1 VLTFG
6 TQRFELRVDYQQ
18 RAFCFTAFESCHSPL
33 GVVMSLKGM
42 LDEIL
47 EQVHPLL
54 RCAVGVGAVGAS
66 SGAGLVDLAQLQA
79 ATQSLTCDATSVLL
93 DDGVTRSLAPLKPW
107 VALHDPGPAAGFDIF
122 LSFTDADAPFAGKL
136 ADTIARQAMQAGH
149 GRVRVFPGFQ
159 EGREERL
166 KGIARSRVFVPIVSS
181 ACLAR
186 WHHDKPPMTVIQLF
200 VLACA
205 VGTAVHIATDVAFT
219 VSVASGSSTASMWRF
234 VVMVVSLAVP
244 CAAQAWAVSRAMK
257 AEAASS
263 ADLAAWQQRHSGA
276 FPVLFVLGCV
286 RPDLMVSLMRCRAF
300 GWDLFDAPLQAGTSS
315 YLASFSLVS
324 TALHDIP
331 QLVAQWHP
339 TTLVARIAMGCGLA
353 SLIYTLA
360 SRYIALIFLSASA
373 RVRQVRPAHAPW
385 GRDEVDPLLL
395 EWIVALDVCHSK
407 ARGGLTS
414 YDRYRKEGLRALRA
428 ATRHDLA
435 LIVPVVVD
443 EIGAKG
449 GDGRFFTDLNF
460 DIHHEIPAATV
471 GEGARA
477 LRELFGIEPSSTSAV
492 RNTLRDTV
500 LRMLAHDDT
509 LDESADLD
517 TPPGQRRDDAWTVY
531 ERLAGYLVEAARLHT
546 ASA

>member
-1 VLTFG
+1 
-6 TQRFELRVDYQQ
+6 
-18 RAFCFTAFESCHSPL
+18 
-33 GVVMSLKGM
+33 
-42 LDEIL
+42 
-47 EQVHPLL
+47 
-54 RCAVGVGAVGAS
+54 
-66 SGAGLVDLAQLQA
+66 
-79 ATQSLTCDATSVLL
+79 
-93 DDGVTRSLAPLKPW
+93 
-107 VALHDPGPAAGFDIF
+107 
-122 LSFTDADAPFAGKL
+122 
-136 ADTIARQAMQAGH
+136 MQAGR
-149 GRVRVFPGFQ
+149 GRVRVFPSFK

-166 KGIARSRVFVPIVSS
+166 RGIARSRVFVPIVSS

-186 WHHDKPPMTVIQLF
+186 WHHDKPPMTVVQLF
-200 VLACA
+200 VLACT

-219 VSVASGSSTASMWRF
+219 VSVAPGSTTASMWRF

-244 CAAQAWAVSRAMK
+244 CAAQAWAVSRAMN

-263 ADLAAWQQRHSGA
+263 ADLAAWQRRHSGA
-276 FPVLFVLGCV
+276 FPVLFLLGCV
-286 RPDLMVSLMRCRAF
+286 RPDLMVSLLRCRAF

-315 YLASFSLVS
+315 YLTSFSLVS

-331 QLVAQWHP
+331 QLMAQWHP
-339 TTLVARIAMGCGLA
+339 TTLVARVAMGCGLA

-360 SRYIALIFLSASA
+360 SRYIALVFLSASA
-373 RVRQVRPAHAPW
+373 RVRQVRPAQPW

-395 EWIVALDVCHSK
+395 EWIVALDVCRSK
-407 ARGGLTS
+407 ARGGSMS

-449 GDGRFFTDLNF
+449 GDSLHF
-460 DIHHEIPAATV
+460 DIHREVPAATV

-477 LRELFGIEPSSTSAV
+477 LWELFGIEPSSTSAV

-517 TPPGQRRDDAWTVY
+517 TPPERQRDDAWTVY
-531 ERLAGYLVEAARLHT
+531 ERLAGFLVHKAARLHT